1 MFNFFKKK
9 TLKNETE
16 KGNPVNQAVKL
27 SPVTVR
33 MNEDDRLS
41 YCISMINE
49 GHDSYIVG
57 VYSYLQSCDK
67 EIVMKAAI
75 AIAAYMQKLD
85 VKSILRLNEGFR
97 SHSHYDY
104 SRAWNSLDLDKL
116 AVTIDNPV
124 IFSWI
129 LRLGTFDGNG
139 YFREKCIRRL
149 KADSASYIYLLLRLN
164 DWVKEVRDAA
174 REACSDLSGLSL
186 ADLINC
192 LGAFEKL
199 RRSGRKDITV
209 FNRFDEM
216 ISKRICE
223 LEPEITRNLIRKYD
237 PVTRRALYKILIDNR
252 MLSKDEISSL
262 LTNDRDVQCQM
273 SLMSLF
279 VKQYE
284 LSVEE
289 LDEFIN
295 HKSIMVQRKSIEQKY
310 AMLGKT
316 WDGLENKMLSPSANI
331 RETVRYI
338 FNKNGGFDSRSYY
351 LERLDISDVKICILG
366 IGETGKP
373 EDKEILL
380 KYLDDS
386 RTGVVKNTLHALG
399 MLCGDKLSDLF
410 WKYLND
416 DRQTVVLQA
425 YREIS
430 AHNIRYGAEK
440 IYDLFMS
447 TDSELIKKKL
457 AYMLVREQYW
467 DRIPYVLMLFNYDDV
482 NIRNVIRLGSKWKS
496 SYYPLSKQQALY
508 IKEVLENEQYQIPDS
523 VRRDVLFNLNIA
535 EMK

>member
-1 MFNFFKKK
+1 
-9 TLKNETE
+9 
-16 KGNPVNQAVKL
+16 
-27 SPVTVR
+27 
-33 MNEDDRLS
+33 
-41 YCISMINE
+41 
-49 GHDSYIVG
+49 
-57 VYSYLQSCDK
+57 
-67 EIVMKAAI
+67 
-75 AIAAYMQKLD
+75 
-85 VKSILRLNEGFR
+85 
-97 SHSHYDY
+97 
-104 SRAWNSLDLDKL
+104 
-116 AVTIDNPV
+116 
-124 IFSWI
+124 
-129 LRLGTFDGNG
+129 
-139 YFREKCIRRL
+139 
-149 KADSASYIYLLLRLN
+149 
-164 DWVKEVRDAA
+164 
-174 REACSDLSGLSL
+174 
-186 ADLINC
+186 
-192 LGAFEKL
+192 
-199 RRSGRKDITV
+199 
-209 FNRFDEM
+209 
-216 ISKRICE
+216 
-223 LEPEITRNLIRKYD
+223 
-237 PVTRRALYKILIDNR
+237 
-252 MLSKDEISSL
+252 
-262 LTNDRDVQCQM
+262 M

-310 AMLGKT
+310 AMLGKP
-316 WDGLENKMLSPSANI
+316 WDGLENKLLSPSANI

-351 LERLDISDVKICILG
+351 LERLDTSDVKICILG

-386 RTGVVKNTLHALG
+386 RAGVVKNTLHALG
-399 MLCGDKLSDLF
+399 MLCGEKLSDLF

-467 DRIPYVLMLFNYDDV
+467 DRIPYVLMLFNYDDM